1 MSHPRATSFDGWVL
15 RIDLGELA
23 KDGRKIR
30 LQDQPL
36 QILDEL
42 LSRPGELVTRE
53 QLIARL
59 WPTGV
64 VDFDTG
70 LNSAVRKLRVAL
82 QEAETPRYIETVPRR
97 GYRFIGAID
106 SLAVPPGEP
115 AVVASTASSGESSA
129 TVGQLSPDPR
139 SRRLHTAHS
148 IAVLPFVN
156 MSGDPQQE
164 YFCDGMAEEL
174 LNSLVR
180 ISELKVA
187 ARTSAFAFKGKDME
201 VGEIDATFG
210 RSLENVRLLR
220 QLPLQQALADL
231 VGAQALRRRGQ
242 PHCARIEAPWTFKLH
257 ERQPLLRHTRPAGMD
272 G

>member
-1 MSHPRATSFDGWVL
+1 MSHPRTTSFDGWVL

-23 KDGRKIR
+23 KDGRKIH

-82 QEAETPRYIETVPRR
+82 QDEAETPRYIETLPRK
-97 GYRFIGAID
+97 GYRFIGD
-106 SLAVPPGEP
+106 VPPIAPP
-115 AVVASTASSGESSA
+115 AFN
-129 TVGQLSPDPR
+129 PP
-139 SRRLHTAHS
+139 AHS
-148 IAVLPFVN
+148 IAVLPFMD
-156 MSGDPQQE
+156 MSGDPEQE
-164 YFCDGMAEEL
+164 YFSDGIAEEL

-187 ARTSAFAFKGKDME
+187 ARTSAFAFKGKHME
-201 VGEIDATFG
+201 VGEIARRLNVGAILDGSVRKAGDRLRITGPEEWPFLAQAESRTKPAQLQCFG
-210 RSLENVRLLR
+210 
-220 QLPLQQALADL
+220 LPCSSTTSDL
-231 VGAQALRRRGQ
+231 VPGGSTCSDFINSMIELRPYSLSCSNARRSAFAS
-242 PHCARIEAPWTFKLH
+242 P
-257 ERQPLLRHTRPAGMD
+257 
-272 G
+272 